1 MKKVFVIGGIIVIIV
16 AWYLFRPE
24 KLFIDESVNEGFPT
38 RYSEQSD
45 DSPGIVSQGGFHGVA
60 HETSGT
66 ASIYRLPG
74 GNYVLRLTDFET
86 SNGPDVRVY
95 LGQAEDAN
103 DNDSVTNAG
112 YIELGP
118 LKGNIGD
125 QNYEIPADTD
135 LGKYHSVTIW
145 CKRFAVNFGTAPLT
159 VKK

>member
-1 MKKVFVIGGIIVIIV
+1 MKKGVAIAAVIVLVI

-24 KLFIDESVNEGFPT
+24 KLFINENVNEEFP
-38 RYSEQSD
+38 SQS
-45 DSPGIVSQGGFHGVA
+45 SSQGDNSPQLVSEGEFHGVA

-66 ASIYRLPG
+66 ASIFRLPG
-74 GNYVLRLTDFET
+74 GSYVLRLTDFET

-103 DNDSVTNAG
+103 DSDTVTSAG
-112 YIELGP
+112 YTELAP

-125 QNYEIPADTD
+125 QNYEIPVGTE

-145 CKRFAVNFGTAPLT
+145 CARFGVNFGTAPLT
-159 VKK
+159 AKN